1 MFIACIVVIYNTI
14 KESLF
19 YHNQSQNFSWKETS
33 NYMLNL
39 RLSSYNKVVAIG
51 GGHGLGRVLASL
63 SFLGS
68 RLTGIVAT
76 TDNGGSTGR
85 LRQDQQTI
93 AWGDLR
99 NCLSH
104 LTPRPSLSACLFDHR
119 FTGTNELSGHNL
131 GNVILHALDQLCVR
145 PLDAVNLVRTILKI
159 NTSIIPM
166 SEASTHLTALM
177 DCGKKIIGELNVDE
191 MIEAPVALSL
201 EPQVEATIEA
211 CLAIKDA
218 DLIILGPGSF
228 LTSILPPLLLPK
240 VAEYIR
246 ISKAKVIFIDNLTDE
261 YSVANQFSI
270 EEKIGWVNQIVGKD
284 IISDVIQ
291 HCDIKS
297 PVVTTKIGS
306 RRKVNFHQFSLVS
319 SHHKGLHD
327 KIALGDAICS
337 VSRFK
342 ALKRTA

>member
-1 MFIACIVVIYNTI
+1 
-14 KESLF
+14 
-19 YHNQSQNFSWKETS
+19 
-33 NYMLNL
+33 MLNQ
-39 RLSSYNKVVAIG
+39 RLASFNKVVAIG

-63 SFLGS
+63 SFLGD

-85 LRQDQQTI
+85 LRQDQHTI

-104 LTPRPSLSACLFDHR
+104 LAPRPSLSSQLFDHR
-119 FTGTNELSGHNL
+119 FMGNNELSGHNL

-145 PLDAVNLVRTILKI
+145 PLDAVNLVRSLLKI

-166 SEASTHLTALM
+166 SEASTHLTALTY
-177 DCGKKIIGELNVDE
+177 CGNKIIGELSVDE
-191 MIEAPVALSL
+191 MKEAPVALSL
-201 EPQVEATIEA
+201 EPEVDATIEA
-211 CLAIKDA
+211 CDAIASA

-228 LTSILPPLLLPK
+228 LTSIIPPLLLP
-240 VAEYIR
+240 R
-246 ISKAKVIFIDNLTDE
+246 IANSIQRSQAKIILIDNLTDE

-270 EEKIGWVNQIVGKD
+270 GEKINWIHQVIGAE

-291 HCDIKS
+291 QCHHSSTINS
-297 PVVTTKIGS
+297 EHSTI
-306 RRKVNFHQFSLVS
+306 NFHQFDLVS

-327 KIALGDAICS
+327 KTALGDAICQIT
-337 VSRFK
+337 R
-342 ALKRTA
+342 R